1 MKIYMYE
8 ISCDYRVKS
17 SEYRVTTMNGEG
29 AYCRGDKIA
38 RLAAMNQ
45 SNGGVYL
52 FFRKLTLMEVEKL
65 RRNEGKTDENL
76 SI

>member
-1 MKIYMYE
+1 MKIYMDE
-8 ISCDYRVKS
+8 ISYDYRVKS
-17 SEYRVTTMNGEG
+17 SEYRVTMMKGKV
-29 AYCRGDKIA
+29 AYCGDKIA

-52 FFRKLTLMEVEKL
+52 FFRELTLMEVEKL
-65 RRNEGKTDENL
+65 RRKERRIDENL

>member
-8 ISCDYRVKS
+8 IRYDYRVKHS
-17 SEYRVTTMNGEG
+17 KYRVTMINGEE

-38 RLAAMNQ
+38 RLAEMNQ

-52 FFRKLTLMEVEKL
+52 FFRELTLMEVEKL
-65 RRNEGKTDENL
+65 KRNEGKIDENF
-76 SI
+76 

>member
-8 ISCDYRVKS
+8 ISYDYRVKS
-17 SEYRVTTMNGEG
+17 SEYRVTMIKENWVCCGG
-29 AYCRGDKIA
+29 KIA
-38 RLAAMNQ
+38 NLVIMNQ

-52 FFRKLTLMEVEKL
+52 FFRELTLMEVEKL
-65 RRNEGKTDENL
+65 RRNERKIDENF